1 MGAACGKVLYDPPSH
16 TISQYYTAQPHP
28 TQPTAA
34 QLIYASAF
42 SPTASP
48 PAAAPA
54 TNTTASTGIVIYPFY
69 DDAAS
74 PIVSR
79 RLDMRGFKVK
89 TSFDA
94 GREATV
100 NSSAQPADS
109 TVDCTMLKAQMQVL
123 SRLKGH
129 SKSGRQSEVDNSGTT
144 VGISRT
150 DSPTGFSEV
159 KAV

>member
-1 MGAACGKVLYDPPSH
+1 MGATCGKLLDDPPSQS
-16 TISQYYTAQPHP
+16 ISHYYTAQPQP
-28 TQPTAA
+28 PQPTAA
-34 QLIYASAF
+34 QLVYAAAF

-48 PAAAPA
+48 PAAAA
-54 TNTTASTGIVIYPFY
+54 TSNTTTSSGIVIYPIY
-69 DDAAS
+69 DDTAS

-79 RLDMRGFKVK
+79 RLDMSGFKVK

-94 GREATV
+94 GCEATV

-123 SRLKGH
+123 SRLKSH

-144 VGISRT
+144 AGVSRT

-159 KAV
+159 KTI